1 MSPSQKQK
9 PIQYTIKRAADYTI
23 AVFAIIFLSPILLII
38 ACLVLIFHGR
48 PLLFR
53 QQRPGLH
60 GRTFNMW
67 KFRTMRNTVG
77 GDGELLS
84 DQERVTR
91 FGTFLRSTSLDEL
104 PELFNV
110 LRSEMT
116 IVGPRPLLIEYLP
129 RYTAEQN
136 RRHDVL
142 PGITGWAQVNG
153 RQSISLAR
161 RIDYDLYYVDNWSLF
176 FDVKVLLA
184 TVGCVIRRQSTH
196 VYAEDDL
203 RTATDTDDLNKE
215 NKD

>member
-184 TVGCVIRRQSTH
+184 TVGCVIRRRSTH